1 MKRTVLIFLC
11 ALLPVVAAASGE
23 FGVGVKV
30 SSLGVG
36 LEAATSVLP
45 KLNLRGSIQGLSGE
59 TDTDADG
66 IEYTFNV
73 DFFTLA
79 ALADWHPLD
88 GGFRFSGGVMIN
100 NNELNAVGSPEN
112 VTYEIGNQ
120 VYTVTDV
127 GTLKGDISFSSL
139 SPYLGIGWG
148 NMVGEDKK
156 WGCCCRA
163 VPRLILVP
171 MV

>member
-1 MKRTVLIFLC
+1 
-11 ALLPVVAAASGE
+11 
-23 FGVGVKV
+23 
-30 SSLGVG
+30 LGVG